1 MKKIYFHTL
10 HCLDGCYC
18 NIFTCCGS
26 CDCSKFKNFKNLC
39 ICLAKIHIHVM
50 NFALIANFIVL
61 CNYQLF
67 VEYQKNWLRRYTG
80 NCCSSLE
87 YLKIFVIINI
97 FNVHG
102 VTQKCESKAQVYADS
117 FKMLNYFSMFL
128 LNVNVFMVSKAD
140 DDS

>member
-1 MKKIYFHTL
+1 MDVIAISSLVVDHVTVQSSKI
-10 HCLDGCYC
+10 
-18 NIFTCCGS
+18 
-26 CDCSKFKNFKNLC
+26 SKTYVS
-39 ICLAKIHIHVM
+39 ICLAKIHIQVM